1 VKSAAWSIAYAE
13 AACASIGP
21 AHCALDA
28 DLLGYQVFVAI
39 LPDRI
44 RAHENPDCS
53 IKRSILGVK
62 RGDRVVLLVE
72 VGAHG
77 RGGEVDGCGACVRLS
92 ASRNAGAASAV
103 E

>member
-1 VKSAAWSIAYAE
+1 
-13 AACASIGP
+13 
-21 AHCALDA
+21 
-28 DLLGYQVFVAI
+28 
-39 LPDRI
+39 
-44 RAHENPDCS
+44 
-53 IKRSILGVK
+53 VK